1 MMNQNQSHRLLQI
14 IISPVVSEKATH
26 VNAENAQYVFKVMK
40 CATKHEI
47 KLALELLFKVN
58 VVAVNVVNRK
68 GKEKRFGKHM
78 GRRDHRR
85 FAYIS
90 LQEGQVLNME
100 NAEIK

>member
-1 MMNQNQSHRLLQI
+1 MTNQSQSHRLLQI
-14 IISPVVSEKATH
+14 IIAPVVSEKATY
-26 VNAENAQYVFKVMK
+26 AASENGQYVFKVMK

-47 KLALELLFKVN
+47 KLALEMLFKIN
-58 VVAVNVVNRK
+58 VVNVNVVNRK

-85 FAYIS
+85 FAYVR
-90 LQEGQVLNME
+90 LQEGQELSME

>member
-1 MMNQNQSHRLLQI
+1 
-14 IISPVVSEKATH
+14 
-26 VNAENAQYVFKVMK
+26 MK